1 MTFLVFW
8 GKGTTHFSD
17 SQYFFS
23 LFPHCWLQ
31 VNCCCCC
38 CCCLGGIMVVV
49 FSLLLVLYLPH
60 QRWSRQ
66 QWWCSLHVQMWWI
79 QVWKEKI
86 IQDAKILFNH
96 TYDINKNTT
105 ELLPLCLASWHLFP
119 RSKESYKLNL
129 IRPVYQSV
137 QRLLNFW
144 GFTVALCICFPF
156 CSEFRSMLTWAIHV
170 PVNRI

>member
-1 MTFLVFW
+1 VTFLVFL

-31 VNCCCCC
+31 VNCC

-86 IQDAKILFNH
+86 IQDAKILLNH

-105 ELLPLCLASWHLFP
+105 ELLPLCPASWHLFH
-119 RSKESYKLNL
+119 RSKKSYKLNL